1 MTILNR
7 GDITP
12 RGRRAALAGTALGLA
27 AAAWLAAVTPAQAG
41 GGGGGERVERAR
53 EACRDIA
60 RNRDWKDVQT
70 EVRDRDDNRV
80 VVSVR
85 GERDGEDRER
95 RCVFRGGEAELDD
108 Q

>member
-1 MTILNR
+1 MTTLNR
-7 GDITP
+7 DDTTP
-12 RGRRAALAGTALGLA
+12 RGRRVLAGTALGLA
-27 AAAWLAAVTPAQAG
+27 AAAWLAAVAPAQAG

>member
-7 GDITP
+7 DDITP

-60 RNRDWKDVQT
+60 RNRDWKDIQT